1 MFTKK
6 PVVLPPSFEERLSAA
21 HATADAAVSV
31 VETIASD
38 LETAAAEKRSVIED
52 IDAETS
58 RLYGLLDHLSVL
70 RSEAVEYEAKN
81 LAKADKIRSLVSA

>member
-1 MFTKK
+1 MLKK
-6 PVVLPPSFEERLSAA
+6 KSPSFEERLSAA

-38 LETAAAEKRSVIED
+38 LEQAAADKRAIISD
-52 IDAETS
+52 IDAETE

-70 RSEAVEYEAKN
+70 RSEAVEFEARN
-81 LAKADKIRSLVSA
+81 LAKADKIRALVSA